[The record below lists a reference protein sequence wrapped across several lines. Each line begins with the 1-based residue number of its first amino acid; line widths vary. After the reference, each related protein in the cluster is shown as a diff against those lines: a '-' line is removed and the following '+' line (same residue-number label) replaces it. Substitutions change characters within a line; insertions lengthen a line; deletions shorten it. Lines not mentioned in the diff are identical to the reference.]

1 MNAAGSLRN
10 GFRAVNRARKISSM
24 KPRPGAALL
33 LVLLAARADGGQIL
47 KFSEEG
53 TKDGR
58 ATRSALTLSVSPA
71 GVRVEATDL
80 SAPGAPKT
88 VVYLW
93 VAKDDRIIP
102 VDPRLGPVISASTIR
117 ALGDRIRVAGLHRP
131 AGAIS
136 MTPAGEKQRVGP
148 WTCDTWSVRR
158 PGQPPATVCLADPK
172 AVGVDPAT
180 RENLRRMNDLFVPFS
195 NAVRLGGG
203 DTTEAV
209 NMHGLAGG
217 FPVREVHV
225 KDGAV
230 ESDLRL
236 VSVENADL
244 PPDLFRPPVS
254 RAAPPAA
261 DRTIPLEEWARRGMP
276 DAGRAWS
283 PDDYTGA
290 ATLLEAAAKESP
302 ALLPRGSSALSG
314 ALYRR
319 LVDPANLGAV
329 RGTGPLD
336 ERARS
341 GAAILSGVDRISLV
355 YAAAYRDDASRGADF
370 QGLMSFTLLVA
381 HDVVPLADASVAAAP
396 ERKRTHAALASV
408 VNACLVSLAAPG
420 GFRPEERLRLA
431 RAVEEHVPS
440 LSAYLPDADQR
451 NLPARLRKM
460 SAAEKDPAVKDA
472 LDRAAAALSK
482 PPPRAG

>member
-1 MNAAGSLRN
+1 
-10 GFRAVNRARKISSM
+10 M
-24 KPRPGAALL
+24 KPRPGAALAL
-33 LVLLAARADGGQIL
+33 LLLAARADGGQIL

-53 TKDGR
+53 TKDGK
-58 ATRSALTLSVSPA
+58 AFRSALTLSVSPS

-93 VAKDDRIIP
+93 VAKDDRIVP
-102 VDPRLGPVISASTIR
+102 VDPRPGPVISVSTIR
-117 ALGDRIRVAGLHRP
+117 LLEDRTRAAGLRRP
-131 AGAIS
+131 AGAVS
-136 MTPAGEKQRVGP
+136 VTPAGAKQRVGP
-148 WTCDTWSVRR
+148 WTCDVWSVLR

-172 AVGVDPAT
+172 AVGVDEAT
-180 RENLRRMNDLFVPFS
+180 RESLRRMNDLFVPFS
-195 NAVRLGGG
+195 NAVRLDGG

-209 NMHGLAGG
+209 NTHALAGG
-217 FPVREVHV
+217 FPVREVHA
-225 KDGAV
+225 KDGAAT
-230 ESDLRL
+230 SDLRL

-254 RAAPPAA
+254 RAA

-276 DAGRAWS
+276 DPGRPWS

-290 ATLLEAAAKESP
+290 VALLEAAAKESP
-302 ALLPRGSSALSG
+302 ARLPRGSSALSG

-319 LVDPANLGAV
+319 VVDPANLGAV
-329 RGTGPLD
+329 RATGPLD
-336 ERARS
+336 ERARA
-341 GAAILSGVDRISLV
+341 GAAILSSVDRISLV
-355 YAAAYRDDASRGADF
+355 YAAAYRDDATRGADF
-370 QGLMSFTLLVA
+370 QGLMTFTLLVA

-396 ERKRTHAALASV
+396 ERRRTHAALASV

-431 RAVEEHVPS
+431 RAVEEHVPA
-440 LSAYLPDADQR
+440 LRAYLPDADQR
-451 NLPARLRKM
+451 DLPARLKRM
-460 SAAEKDPAVKDA
+460 SASEKDPAVKDA

-482 PPPRAG
+482 PAPKAG

>member
-1 MNAAGSLRN
+1 
-10 GFRAVNRARKISSM
+10 
-24 KPRPGAALL
+24 
-33 LVLLAARADGGQIL
+33 
-47 KFSEEG
+47 
-53 TKDGR
+53 
-58 ATRSALTLSVSPA
+58 
-71 GVRVEATDL
+71 
-80 SAPGAPKT
+80 
-88 VVYLW
+88 
-93 VAKDDRIIP
+93 
-102 VDPRLGPVISASTIR
+102 
-117 ALGDRIRVAGLHRP
+117 
-131 AGAIS
+131 
-136 MTPAGEKQRVGP
+136 
-148 WTCDTWSVRR
+148 
-158 PGQPPATVCLADPK
+158 
-172 AVGVDPAT
+172 VDPAT

-195 NAVRLGGG
+195 NAVRLDGG

-244 PPDLFRPPVS
+244 PPDLFRPPVP
-254 RAAPPAA
+254 RAASPAA

-336 ERARS
+336 ERARA

-355 YAAAYRDDASRGADF
+355 YAGAYRDDAARGAELV
-370 QGLMSFTLLVA
+370 GLMAYTLLTA
-381 HDVVPLADASVAAAP
+381 REVVPLAEAAVAAAP
-396 ERKRTHAALASV
+396 GDAAGGAARLESRKRAHAALASV
-408 VNACLVSLAAPG
+408 VNACLVGLAASD
-420 GFRPEERLRLA
+420 GFRPAERLRLA
-431 RAVEEHVPS
+431 RAVGEHLPE
-440 LSAYLPDADQR
+440 LRAYLPAGEQR
-451 NLPARLRKM
+451 DLPARLGRM
-460 SAAEKDPAVKDA
+460 EAAEKDPAVKDA
-472 LDRAAAALSK
+472 LARARTALAK
-482 PPPRAG
+482 PGPKPA

>member
-1 MNAAGSLRN
+1 
-10 GFRAVNRARKISSM
+10 
-24 KPRPGAALL
+24 
-33 LVLLAARADGGQIL
+33 
-47 KFSEEG
+47 
-53 TKDGR
+53 
-58 ATRSALTLSVSPA
+58 
-71 GVRVEATDL
+71 
-80 SAPGAPKT
+80 
-88 VVYLW
+88 
-93 VAKDDRIIP
+93 
-102 VDPRLGPVISASTIR
+102 
-117 ALGDRIRVAGLHRP
+117 
-131 AGAIS
+131 
-136 MTPAGEKQRVGP
+136 
-148 WTCDTWSVRR
+148 
-158 PGQPPATVCLADPK
+158 
-172 AVGVDPAT
+172 
-180 RENLRRMNDLFVPFS
+180 
-195 NAVRLGGG
+195 
-203 DTTEAV
+203 
-209 NMHGLAGG
+209 
-217 FPVREVHV
+217 
-225 KDGAV
+225 
-230 ESDLRL
+230 
-236 VSVENADL
+236 
-244 PPDLFRPPVS
+244 
-254 RAAPPAA
+254 
-261 DRTIPLEEWARRGMP
+261 MP

-336 ERARS
+336 ERARA

-370 QGLMSFTLLVA
+370 QGLMTFTLLAA